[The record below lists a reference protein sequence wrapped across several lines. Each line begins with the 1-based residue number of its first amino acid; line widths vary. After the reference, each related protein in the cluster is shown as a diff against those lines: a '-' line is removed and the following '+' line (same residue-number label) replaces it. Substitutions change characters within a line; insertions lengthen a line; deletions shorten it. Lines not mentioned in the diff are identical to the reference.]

1 MILSMLRVT
10 ISYID
15 YPVRSIKNGFRKANN
30 YQTVPQPLPL
40 PRQYFD
46 EDKGFDQT
54 ETKIINGDRG
64 ILEPKEM
71 SQIQ

>member
-1 MILSMLRVT
+1 MRG
-10 ISYID
+10 
-15 YPVRSIKNGFRKANN
+15 IKNSLHQANN
-30 YQTVPQPLPL
+30 SQTVPQPLRL

-54 ETKIINGDRG
+54 ETKIINGARG